1 MIIRISKNIII
12 FTFIIISFIFC
23 SNNIDSYVILVSFDG
38 FRYDYVDRLDTPHF
52 DFLEDNGVKAKSLKP
67 VFPSFT
73 FPNHYSI
80 ATGCYTDKHGI
91 LGNEFSTY
99 LDNNV
104 ISKYSYKDKIS
115 VQDPRWYKAEPIWV
129 TAEKNGII
137 SATYFWV
144 GSEAEIG
151 GYYPTYYKKYQSGID
166 PVSKVDQVVNWLKL
180 PIKDRPRL
188 VCLYFNEPDHAGHVY
203 GASSKQVNE
212 QIKKSDEVLGYLL
225 KSLEKLSIY
234 NQINVVIVSDHG
246 MVDVSKDKMIN
257 IDSFNIRGIV
267 DGRGPVMSVI
277 DTDYKND
284 ALNIP
289 HVKIVPSKNNS
300 ILHYDNPLYDYLL
313 IADEG
318 WLMYKTKDFLN
329 YNNSLPVKGMHGY
342 NADSMNMHS
351 IFYAFGPKIRSG
363 LSIDT
368 FELIHIYPLLC
379 DLLQIDPYHDI
390 DGKLEI
396 LKPILN

>member
-1 MIIRISKNIII
+1 MHYIRII
-12 FTFIIISFIFC
+12 FIIISFIFC
-23 SNNIDSYVILVSFDG
+23 SSNNEDYVILVSFDG
-38 FRYDYVDRLDTPHF
+38 FRYDYADRLDTPHF
-52 DFLEDNGVKAKSLKP
+52 DYIEHNGVKAKSLKP

-80 ATGCYTDKHGI
+80 ATGCYADKHGI
-91 LGNEFSTY
+91 SGNEFSTY
-99 LDNNV
+99 LDSNI
-104 ISKYSYKDKIS
+104 ISKYSYKDKS
-115 VQDPRWYKAEPIWV
+115 TVQDSKWYKAEPIWV
-129 TAEKNGII
+129 TAERNGII

-166 PVSKVDQVVNWLKL
+166 PISKVDQVVNWLKL

-203 GASSKQVNE
+203 GASSKEVNE
-212 QIKKSDEVLGYLL
+212 QIKKSDEVLGYLIE
-225 KSLEKLSIY
+225 SLEKLSIY
-234 NQINVVIVSDHG
+234 NQINVVVVSDHG

-257 IDSFNIRGIV
+257 IDNFNIRGVI
-267 DGRGPVMSVI
+267 DGKGPVMSVI
-277 DTDYKND
+277 DADYEND
-284 ALNIP
+284 YSNIP
-289 HVKIVPSKNNS
+289 NVQIVPSKNNS

-318 WLMYKTKDFLN
+318 WLMYKTKDFIN
-329 YNNSLPVKGMHGY
+329 YNKSLPVKGMHGY
-342 NADSMNMHS
+342 NADSINMHA
-351 IFYAFGPKIRSG
+351 IFYAFGPMLKSG

-379 DLLQIDPYHDI
+379 NLLKIDPYHDI
-390 DGKLEI
+390 DGNFEV